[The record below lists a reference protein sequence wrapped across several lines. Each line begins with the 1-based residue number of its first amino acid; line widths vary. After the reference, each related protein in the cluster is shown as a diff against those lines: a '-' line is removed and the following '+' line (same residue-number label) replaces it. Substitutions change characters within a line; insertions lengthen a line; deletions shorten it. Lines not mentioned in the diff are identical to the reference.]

1 MLKFKKGDEVIVTG
15 FINSRAEELGT
26 LGEKGI
32 VDVVDDSVFPY
43 FVKLKSVTG
52 GSGGLWFKEENL
64 KSAKESTFY
73 KGVVYSVGDVIER
86 LDDCPYPMGSKHTII
101 RMHYNHE
108 DCVVAV
114 DKDGEEGLHC
124 LGFVKKVIEDKEEDM
139 NNFEKHNP
147 ELQVGD
153 EVIILDHPVLKRD
166 KGIGYPDFM
175 QGYIGNKYKIVD
187 IHENG
192 YRLSNYWSYEA
203 KYLQKVTND
212 IDKSQLLKQEIEA
225 GDLVVLI
232 SLDNTVREYGATESM
247 KKVGEAFIVKLVY
260 NDEEDDLVKVWDEGN
275 WSYDH
280 RDLVILQKASDMKER
295 KLAPIDLKL
304 HTHTSF
310 DASTTGEADDFGDFD
325 ISPDDLKGMVDDMI
339 SHPIQPIES
348 NGGSSDYYFTE
359 LPKWLIDQIVET
371 GGIEVKD
378 IVQFVFDNDAHAK
391 DIIKAQKRIIEQR
404 KGGGKAGLKPLYDY
418 NKIVFF
424 AEDQLRVAA
433 NNLDEKS
440 E

>member
-15 FINSRAEELGT
+15 FINALTEEYGT
-26 LGEKGI
+26 LGEVG
-32 VDVVDDSVFPY
+32 VVEVVDDSEIPY
-43 FVKLKSVTG
+43 FVKLESVKG

-64 KSAKESTFY
+64 KSAKGSTFY

-86 LDDCPYPMGSKHTII
+86 LDDCPYPIGSKHTII
-101 RMHYNHE
+101 AIGSGGVY
-108 DCVVAV
+108 A
-114 DKDGEEGLHC
+114 KDAEGSVGFHC
-124 LGFVKKVIEDKEEDM
+124 LSFVKKV
-139 NNFEKHNP
+139 
-147 ELQVGD
+147 
-153 EVIILDHPVLKRD
+153 
-166 KGIGYPDFM
+166 
-175 QGYIGNKYKIVD
+175 
-187 IHENG
+187 
-192 YRLSNYWSYEA
+192 
-203 KYLQKVTND
+203 ND
-212 IDKSQLLKQEIEA
+212 INKSQLLKQEIEV
-225 GDLVVLI
+225 GDIVIVI
-232 SLDNTVREYGATESM
+232 SLENTIREYGANESM
-247 KKVGEAFIVKLVY
+247 KKVEESFIVKDVCKY
-260 NDEEDDLVKVWDEGN
+260 EKDDLIEVFDEGN
-275 WSYDH
+275 WSYDS

-310 DASTTGEADDFGDFD
+310 DASTTGEDDYFGDFD

-348 NGGSSDYYFTE
+348 DGGSSDYYFTK

-424 AEDQLRVAA
+424 AEDQLRVAK

>member
-1 MLKFKKGDEVIVTG
+1 MLKFKKGGEVIVTG
-15 FINSRAEELGT
+15 FINSLAEELGT
-26 LGEKGI
+26 LGEVGI
-32 VDVVDDSVFPY
+32 VEVADDSEIPY
-43 FVKLKSVTG
+43 FVKLESVKG

-86 LDDCPYPMGSKHTII
+86 LDHCPYPIGSKHTIV
-101 RMHYNHE
+101 RMHHSYE

-114 DKDGEEGLHC
+114 DEKGEEGTHC
-124 LGFVKKVIEDKEEDM
+124 LVYVKKVFEDKEEDM
-139 NNFEKHNP
+139 DNFEKHNP

-153 EVIILDHPVLKRD
+153 EVVILDHPVLKRD
-166 KGIGYPDFM
+166 KGINYPQSM
-175 QGYIGNKYKIVD
+175 QEEIGSKQTIIE
-187 IHENG
+187 IHEHG
-192 YRLSNYWSYEA
+192 YRLSNHWSYEA
-203 KYLQKVTND
+203 KYLQKVAND
-212 IDKSQLLKQEIEA
+212 ISKSKFFKQEIEV
-225 GDLVVLI
+225 GDLVTLI
-232 SLDNTVREYGATESM
+232 SLENTRKEYGIDGSM
-247 KKVGEAFIVKLVY
+247 KKVGEAFIVKHVY
-260 NDEEDDLVKVWDEGN
+260 NDEEYGLIEVIDDGE

-280 RDLVILQKASDMKER
+280 RDLVLLQKALDMKER

-310 DASTTGEADDFGDFD
+310 DASTTGEDDFGDFD

-348 NGGSSDYYFTE
+348 DGGSSDYYFTK

-404 KGGGKAGLKPLYDY
+404 KGSGKAGLKPLYDY

-424 AEDQLRVAA
+424 AEDQLRVAK

>member
-1 MLKFKKGDEVIVTG
+1 MLKFKKGDEVVVTG

-26 LGEKGI
+26 LGEKGV
-32 VDVVDDSVFPY
+32 VDVVDHGSVFSY
-43 FVKLKSVTG
+43 FVKLKSVTE

-73 KGVVYSVGDVIER
+73 NGVFYNAGDIIER
-86 LDDCPYPMGSKHTII
+86 LDDVPYPIGSKHTII
-101 RMHYNHE
+101 RMHHSSP
-108 DCVVAV
+108 DCVIAV
-114 DKDGEEGLHC
+114 GDDGKEHVHC
-124 LGFVKKVIEDKEEDM
+124 LVYVKKVDDH
-139 NNFEKHNP
+139 FEKHNP
-147 ELQVGD
+147 ELNIGD
-153 EVIILDHPVLKRD
+153 EVLILEHPILKGAKGMSYPEAMQKEIGSKQIITEV
-166 KGIGYPDFM
+166 
-175 QGYIGNKYKIVD
+175 
-187 IHENG
+187 HEFG
-192 YRLSNYWSYEA
+192 YRLSNHWSYEA
-203 KYLQKVTND
+203 KYLQKVND
-212 IDKSQLLKQEIEA
+212 IDKSQLLKQEIEV
-225 GDLVVLI
+225 GDLVTLI
-232 SLDNTVREYGATESM
+232 SLENTREEYGIDHSM
-247 KKVGEAFIVKLVY
+247 KKVGEAFIVKDVD
-260 NDEEDDLVKVWDEGN
+260 NDEYGDLIEIFDEGN

-433 NNLDEKS
+433 NNLTEKS

>member
-1 MLKFKKGDEVIVTG
+1 MLKFKKGDEVVVTG

-26 LGEKGI
+26 LGEKGV
-32 VDVVDDSVFPY
+32 VDVVDHGSVFSY
-43 FVKLKSVTG
+43 FVKLKSVTE

-73 KGVVYSVGDVIER
+73 NGVFYNAGDIIER
-86 LDDCPYPMGSKHTII
+86 LDDVPYPIGSKHTII
-101 RMHYNHE
+101 RMHHSSP
-108 DCVVAV
+108 DCVIAV
-114 DKDGEEGLHC
+114 GDDGKEHVHC
-124 LGFVKKVIEDKEEDM
+124 LVYVKKVDDH
-139 NNFEKHNP
+139 FEKHNP
-147 ELQVGD
+147 ELNIGD
-153 EVIILDHPVLKRD
+153 EVLILEHPILKGAKGMSYPEAMQKEIGSKQIITEVHEF
-166 KGIGYPDFM
+166 GYL
-175 QGYIGNKYKIVD
+175 
-187 IHENG
+187 
-192 YRLSNYWSYEA
+192 LSNHWSYEA
-203 KYLQKVTND
+203 KYLQKVND
-212 IDKSQLLKQEIEA
+212 IDKSQLLKQEIEV
-225 GDLVVLI
+225 GDLVTLI
-232 SLDNTVREYGATESM
+232 SLENTREEYGIDHSM
-247 KKVGEAFIVKLVY
+247 KKVGEAFIVTDVD
-260 NDEEDDLVKVWDEGN
+260 NDEYGDLIEIFDEGN

-433 NNLDEKS
+433 NNLTEKS

>member
-15 FINSRAEELGT
+15 FINTLAEEYGT
-26 LGEKGI
+26 LGEVG
-32 VDVVDDSVFPY
+32 VVEVVDDSEIPY
-43 FVKLKSVTG
+43 FVKLESVKG

-64 KSAKESTFY
+64 KSAKGSTFY

-86 LDDCPYPMGSKHTII
+86 LDHCPYPMGSKHTII
-101 RMHYNHE
+101 RMHHSYE

-114 DKDGEEGLHC
+114 DEKGEEGTHC
-124 LGFVKKVIEDKEEDM
+124 LSFVKKVIEDKEEDT

-147 ELQVGD
+147 ELKVGD
-153 EVIILDHPVLKRD
+153 EVVILEHPVLVRA
-166 KGIGYPDFM
+166 KGIKYPESM
-175 QGYIGNKYKIVD
+175 QKEIGSKQTIVE
-187 IHENG
+187 IHEYG
-192 YRLSNYWSYEA
+192 YRLSNHWSYEA

-212 IDKSQLLKQEIEA
+212 VDKSQILKQEIEV
-225 GDLVVLI
+225 GDIVIVI
-232 SLDNTVREYGATESM
+232 SLENTVREFGANESM
-247 KKVGEAFIVKLVY
+247 KKVGEAFIVKRVY
-260 NDEEDDLVKVWDEGN
+260 NDEEDGLVEVWDEGN

-295 KLAPIDLKL
+295 KLAPVDLKL

-325 ISPDDLKGMVDDMI
+325 ISPDDLKEMVDGMI
-339 SHPIQPIES
+339 NHPIQPIES
-348 NGGSSDYYFTE
+348 DGGSSDYYFTK

-424 AEDQLRVAA
+424 AEDQLRVAK

>member
-1 MLKFKKGDEVIVTG
+1 MLKFKKGDEVVVTG

-26 LGEKGI
+26 LGEVG
-32 VDVVDDSVFPY
+32 VVEVVDDSEIPY
-43 FVKLKSVTG
+43 FVKLESVKG
-52 GSGGLWFKEENL
+52 DSGGLWFKEENL
-64 KSAKESTFY
+64 KSAKGNTFY
-73 KGVVYSVGDVIER
+73 KGVVYSIGDVIER
-86 LDDCPYPMGSKHTII
+86 LNGCPYPIGSKHTII
-101 RMHYNHE
+101 RMHHSYE

-114 DKDGEEGLHC
+114 DEDGEEHLHC
-124 LGFVKKVIEDKEEDM
+124 LDFVKKVIEDKEEDM
-139 NNFEKHNP
+139 DNFEKHNP
-147 ELQVGD
+147 ELNIGD
-153 EVIILDHPVLKRD
+153 EVVILEHPILKGA
-166 KGIGYPDFM
+166 KGMSYPEAMQKEIGS
-175 QGYIGNKYKIVD
+175 KETIVEV
-187 IHENG
+187 HEFG
-192 YRLSNYWSYEA
+192 YRLSNHWSYEA

-212 IDKSQLLKQEIEA
+212 IDKSQLLKQEIEV
-225 GDLVVLI
+225 GDLVTLI
-232 SLDNTVREYGATESM
+232 SLENTREEYGIDHSM
-247 KKVGEAFIVKLVY
+247 KKVGEAFIVTDVY
-260 NDEEDDLVKVWDEGN
+260 NDEYGDLIEIFDEGN

-295 KLAPIDLKL
+295 KLALIDLKL

-433 NNLDEKS
+433 NNLTEKS

>member
-1 MLKFKKGDEVIVTG
+1 MLKFKKGDEVVVTG
-15 FINSRAEELGT
+15 FINTLAEEYGT
-26 LGEKGI
+26 LGEVG
-32 VDVVDDSVFPY
+32 VVEVVDDSEIPY
-43 FVKLKSVTG
+43 FVKLESVKG

-64 KSAKESTFY
+64 KSAKGSTFY

-101 RMHYNHE
+101 RMHHSYP
-108 DCVVAV
+108 DCVIAV
-114 DKDGEEGLHC
+114 GDDGKEHVHC
-124 LGFVKKVIEDKEEDM
+124 LVYVKKVDDH
-139 NNFEKHNP
+139 FEKHNP
-147 ELQVGD
+147 ELNIGD
-153 EVIILDHPVLKRD
+153 EVLILEHPVLKRD
-166 KGIGYPDFM
+166 KGINYPESM
-175 QGYIGNKYKIVD
+175 QEEIGSKQNIVE

-192 YRLSNYWSYEA
+192 YRLSNHWSYEA

-359 LPKWLIDQIVET
+359 LPKWLIDQIVDT

-424 AEDQLRVAA
+424 AEDQLRVAK

>member
-26 LGEKGI
+26 LGEVGI
-32 VDVVDDSVFPY
+32 VEVADDSEIPY

-64 KSAKESTFY
+64 KSAKGSTFY

-86 LDDCPYPMGSKHTII
+86 LDDCPYPLGSKHTII
-101 RMHYNHE
+101 AIGNGGVY
-108 DCVVAV
+108 A
-114 DKDGEEGLHC
+114 KDTEGSVGFHC

-147 ELQVGD
+147 ELKIGD
-153 EVIILDHPVLKRD
+153 EVLILEHPVLKHD
-166 KGIGYPDFM
+166 EGIKYPESM
-175 QGYIGNKYKIVD
+175 QKEIGSKQIITEV
-187 IHENG
+187 HEFG
-192 YRLSNYWSYEA
+192 YRLSNHWSYEA

-212 IDKSQLLKQEIEA
+212 IDKSQLLKQEIEV

-232 SLDNTVREYGATESM
+232 SLDNTVREYGANESM

-260 NDEEDDLVKVWDEGN
+260 NDEEDDLIEIFDECS

-295 KLAPIDLKL
+295 KLAPVDLKL

-424 AEDQLRVAA
+424 AEDQLRVAK

>member
-15 FINSRAEELGT
+15 FINALAEEYGT
-26 LGEKGI
+26 LGEVG
-32 VDVVDDSVFPY
+32 VVEVVDDSNIPY

-64 KSAKESTFY
+64 TSTKESTFY

-86 LDDCPYPMGSKHTII
+86 LDDIPFPIGSKHTITEI
-101 RMHYNHE
+101 GGGGVY
-108 DCVVAV
+108 A
-114 DKDGEEGLHC
+114 KDAEGNVGFHHLS
-124 LGFVKKVIEDKEEDM
+124 FVKKVTEDKEEDM
-139 NNFEKHNP
+139 NQFEKHNP
-147 ELQVGD
+147 ELKVGD
-153 EVIILDHPVLKRD
+153 EVLILEHPVLKRD
-166 KGIGYPDFM
+166 KGINYPESM
-175 QGYIGNKYKIVD
+175 QEEIGSKQTIVD
-187 IHENG
+187 IHEHG
-192 YRLSNYWSYEA
+192 YRLSNHWSYEA

-212 IDKSQLLKQEIEA
+212 VDKSQLLKQEIEV
-225 GDLVVLI
+225 GDLVTLI
-232 SLDNTVREYGATESM
+232 SIENTRERYGIVDPM
-247 KKVGEAFIVKLVY
+247 KKVGESFIVTNVY
-260 NDEEDDLVKVWDEGN
+260 NDEEDDLIEVYDDGN

-280 RDLVILQKASDMKER
+280 RDLVILQKASDMKGV
-295 KLAPIDLKL
+295 KLVPIDLKL

-310 DASTTGEADDFGDFD
+310 DESTTGEDDDFGDFD
-325 ISPDDLKGMVDDMI
+325 ISPNDLKEMVDGMI
-339 SHPIQPIES
+339 NHHIQPIES
-348 NGGSSDYYFTE
+348 DGGSSDYYFTK

-424 AEDQLRVAA
+424 AEDQLRVAK
-433 NNLDEKS
+433 NNLDEKA